1 MYKFWEDCM
10 FIKTLAT
17 AAVAGF
23 VATTAMAQDKSDWP
37 SEITIGTASQ
47 GGTYFVYGNGFAGY
61 MSEALGVNA
70 TGEVTGGPVQN
81 VTLVETGDH
90 LMGLVTMGP
99 AYDAWIGKSELA
111 PGLEHKSIRALFPMY
126 QTPFQVVVLKSSGIT
141 SVSDLVGKRV
151 SVGPAG
157 GTPGTY
163 WPQFM
168 TALGV
173 EANVS
178 YAGAADAAGQLSDG
192 LIDAFAFAAG
202 VPISA
207 FSELAAQ
214 QDVLMFGL
222 TAEESAKV
230 LEAFPAMASF
240 NIPAGTYPGHDYDQP
255 TVALWNFAIAHAD
268 MPESLAYE
276 VTKLALDNNER
287 MLQIHAT
294 ASETKIENWDKNTF
308 MTFHPGAV
316 KYYEEKGITIP
327 DTLK

>member
-1 MYKFWEDCM
+1 MRLNTFAA
-10 FIKTLAT
+10 F
-17 AAVAGF
+17 AVAASF
-23 VATTAMAQDKSDWP
+23 ALPAVAQDKTGWP
-37 SEITIGTASQ
+37 NEMTIGTASQ
-47 GGTYFVYGNGFAGY
+47 GGTYFVYGNGFASY
-61 MSEALGVNA
+61 ITEALGLNA

-126 QTPFQVVVLKSSGIT
+126 QTPFQVIALKKSGIT
-141 SVSDLVGKRV
+141 SVSDLNGKRV

-168 TALGV
+168 QAVGV
-173 EANVS
+173 TANVS
-178 YAGAADAAGQLSDG
+178 NAGASDAVGQLADG

-207 FSELAAQ
+207 FAQLAAE
-214 QDVLMFGL
+214 QDVVMFGL
-222 TAEESAKV
+222 NEGEMAKV
-230 LEAFPAMASF
+230 LEAFPAMAPLT
-240 NIPAGTYPGHDYDQP
+240 IPAGTYAKHDYDQP

-276 VTKLALDNNER
+276 ITKLAMENPDR
-287 MLQIHAT
+287 MKQIHA
-294 ASETKIENWDKNTF
+294 AAGETLLANWDKNTF
-308 MTFHPGAV
+308 MPFHPGAV
-316 KYYEEKGITIP
+316 KYLTEKGITVP
-327 DTLK
+327 DNLK

>member
-1 MYKFWEDCM
+1 M
-10 FIKTLAT
+10 FIKTLA
-17 AAVAGF
+17 AACAVGF
-23 VATTAMAQDKSDWP
+23 VATTAMAQDKTGWP

-61 MSEALGVNA
+61 MSEALGVNS

-99 AYDAWIGKSELA
+99 AYDAWMGKSELA
-111 PGLEHKSIRALFPMY
+111 PGLEHRSIRALFPMY
-126 QTPFQVVVLKSSGIT
+126 QTPFQVVVLRSSGIT
-141 SVSDLVGKRV
+141 SVSDLNGKRV

-168 TALGV
+168 TAVGV
-173 EANVS
+173 NANVS
-178 YAGAADAAGQLSDG
+178 YAGAADAAGQLQDG
-192 LIDAFAFAAG
+192 LVDAFAFAAG

-207 FSELAAQ
+207 FAELAAQ
-214 QDVLMFGL
+214 QDVVMFGL
-222 TAEESAKV
+222 NPEEQAKV
-230 LEAFPAMASF
+230 LEAFPAMAPF
-240 NIPAGTYPGHDYDQP
+240 TIGAGTYAGHDYDQP
-255 TVALWNFAIAHAD
+255 TVALWNFAIAHED

-276 VTKLALDNNER
+276 ITKLALDNNDR
-287 MLQIHAT
+287 MVQIHAT
-294 ASETKIENWDKNTF
+294 SAETLIENWDKNTF
-308 MTFHPGAV
+308 MPFHPGAV
-316 KYYEEKGITIP
+316 RYYEEKGITIP

>member
-1 MYKFWEDCM
+1 MM
-10 FIKTLAT
+10 LRTITAAAT
-17 AAVAGF
+17 AFAILTSGAI
-23 VATTAMAQDKSDWP
+23 AQDKTGWP
-37 SEITIGTASQ
+37 NEMTIGTASQ
-47 GGTYFVYGNGFAGY
+47 GGTYFVYGNGFASY
-61 MSEALGVNA
+61 ISEALGLSS

-126 QTPFQVVVLKSSGIT
+126 QTPFQVITLKSSGIK
-141 SVSDLVGKRV
+141 SVSDLAGKRV

-168 TALGV
+168 ATLGV
-173 EANVS
+173 KANIS
-178 YAGAADAAGQLSDG
+178 NAGASDAVGQLGDG

-207 FSELAAQ
+207 FAQMAAEK
-214 QDVLMFGL
+214 DVVMFGF
-222 TAEESAKV
+222 TAEEMPKI
-230 LEAFPAMASF
+230 LEAFPAMAPLT
-240 NIPAGTYPGHDYDQP
+240 IAAGTYAGHDYDQP
-255 TVALWNFAIAHAD
+255 TVALWNFAIAHKD

-276 VTKLALDNNER
+276 ITKLAMENPDR
-287 MLQIHAT
+287 MVSIHA
-294 ASETKIENWDKNTF
+294 AAKETLLENWDKNTF
-308 MTFHPGAV
+308 MPYHPGAAR
-316 KYYEEKGITIP
+316 YFEEKGITLP
-327 DTLK
+327 DALK

>member
-1 MYKFWEDCM
+1 MTM
-10 FIKTLAT
+10 TRLAALAVAATLALP
-17 AAVAGF
+17 AA
-23 VATTAMAQDKSDWP
+23 AQDRTGWP
-37 SEITIGTASQ
+37 NDLTIGTASQ
-47 GGTYFVYGNGFAGY
+47 GGTYFVYGNGFASY
-61 MSEALGVNA
+61 ISEALGVNA

-81 VTLVETGDH
+81 VTLVETSDH

-126 QTPFQVVVLKSSGIT
+126 QTPFQVIALKSSGIE
-141 SVSDLVGKRV
+141 SVSDLDGKRV

-173 EANVS
+173 NANVS
-178 YAGAADAAGQLSDG
+178 NAGAADAAGQLADG

-207 FSELAAQ
+207 FAELAAS
-214 QDVLMFGL
+214 QDVVMFGF
-222 TAEESAKV
+222 TEEELPKI
-230 LEAFPAMASF
+230 LEAYPAMAPLT
-240 NIPAGTYPGHDYDQP
+240 IPAGTYAGHDYDQN
-255 TVALWNFAIAHAD
+255 TVALWNFAIAHQD

-276 VTKLALDNNER
+276 ITKLAMENPDR
-287 MLQIHAT
+287 MVQIHA
-294 ASETKIENWDKNTF
+294 AAKETLLENWSKNTF
-308 MTFHPGAV
+308 MPFHPGAV
-316 KYYEEKGITIP
+316 RYYEEKGIAIP
-327 DTLK
+327 DNLK